1 MNTREIIQGL
11 TICTKY
17 GTMGGQNC
25 RGHFEYAETEK
36 GFDIVR
42 KDNHNDECPY
52 DGCKTGCVV
61 TLATDAAAA
70 LKAYAEARAQEPR
83 VMSLDEVK
91 AIKSCWIEDE
101 DAGIVYPA
109 IYEGQ
114 GNPSEKGMYAVFV
127 IKPDSDVLPEDC
139 DDGIVCEFDNGDRW
153 LWEAD
158 INRTWRPWN
167 MCPTETQM
175 EATPWQNQ

>member
-11 TICTKY
+11 TICTRY

-70 LKAYAEARAQEPR
+70 LKAYAEARTQEPR
-83 VMSLDEVK
+83 VLGFWE
-91 AIKSCWIEDE
+91 IEYYTAVWLE
-101 DAGIVYPA
+101 DRDKKDLILAVCLEDKP
-109 IYEGQ
+109 
-114 GNPSEKGMYAVFV
+114 NEKRFTRAQA
-127 IKPDSDVLPEDC
+127 
-139 DDGIVCEFDNGDRW
+139 NGDYIVGKKYDYMKRW
-153 LWEAD
+153 RAWDEEPQRWQREAAKWD
-158 INRTWRPWN
+158 EP
-167 MCPTETQM
+167 
-175 EATPWQNQ
+175 